1 MNPGPVRGNIQIPIR
16 PEQELRHGE
25 VVTLRVIKLLSDSKW
40 AVAVRGKVYPAFSEL
55 ALQPGSTLRARVA
68 LAGGK
73 LLLAV
78 TEEVPDAV
86 RAALGAQGLPTDG
99 EAEVVARALARS
111 GLPILAD
118 TIQKVKALLSR
129 SGLGAEKGARA
140 AATLVD
146 KGIDPASPGART
158 LLPVLAFGEKGGE
171 DPRRY
176 RGKKL
181 PDTPGA
187 LPELLGTLV
196 AAPADRPS
204 VLQAY
209 NHIRG
214 KAQAWVVIPFVFG
227 EGEQRVAGTFKVL
240 FDPFLSR
247 AVAFTLAMED
257 IAFHLPL
264 QGKGKALAVFCH
276 DERTRRAAARG
287 LDSLRAKFHN
297 MGLEVDDIVNDGNA
311 FDGFSPAEEGVSL
324 PGVDTVVG

>member
-1 MNPGPVRGNIQIPIR
+1 MNPGPVRGNIQIALHPD
-16 PEQELRHGE
+16 QGLRHGE
-25 VVTLRVIKLLSDSKW
+25 TVTLRVIKLLSESKW
-40 AVAVRGKVYPAFSEL
+40 AVAIRGKVYPASSEL
-55 ALQPGSTLRARVA
+55 ALQPGSVLKARVSI
-68 LAGGK
+68 AGGK

-78 TEEVPDAV
+78 IGEAPDAV
-86 RAALGAQGLPTDG
+86 RAALGAQGLPA
-99 EAEVVARALARS
+99 EAGVELIARALARS

-118 TIQKVKALLSR
+118 TIQKVKALLTR
-129 SGLGAEKGARA
+129 TGLGAQKGARA

-146 KGIDPASPGART
+146 KGIDLSSPGAKV
-158 LLPVLAFGEKGGE
+158 LLPVLAFGQKGGE

-181 PDTPGA
+181 PETSAAVKDLAGSLA
-187 LPELLGTLV
+187 

-214 KAQAWVVIPFVFG
+214 KAQTWVVVPFTFG
-227 EGEQRVAGTFKVL
+227 EGEQRVEGTFKIL
-240 FDPFLSR
+240 FDPYLAR
-247 AVAFTLAMED
+247 AIAFTLALDD

-264 QGKGKALAVFCH
+264 QGKGKSLSVFCS
-276 DERTRRAAARG
+276 DERTCRAAARG

-311 FDGFSPAEEGVSL
+311 FDGFSPVEEGVTL
-324 PGVDTVVG
+324 PGVDMVG